1 MKDYVLIGNDRV
13 LIKVKKCLKCKTYRF
28 VSQFNKNNKICKMC

>member
-1 MKDYVLIGNDRV
+1 MKDYVLLGNDRV

-28 VSQFNKNNKICKMC
+28 HSQFSKNSKICKMC